1 MLAEQRQVQGE
12 RELAEMSESR
22 HFHFLSIILT
32 CCCVS
37 GGLFERLEEER
48 GRHLEEVE
56 KSKVKVDLF
65 DKVDKVVWTRMNLL
79 TQETK
84 EWLNGG
90 DGEVASVVVLQYHL
104 WLLF

>member
-1 MLAEQRQVQGE
+1 MQGE
-12 RELAEMSESR
+12 RELAEMSEPR

-37 GGLFERLEEER
+37 GRLFERLEEER

-56 KSKVKVDLF
+56 QTKVKVDLF
-65 DKVDKVVWTRMNLL
+65 DQVDKVDCTRMIFF

-90 DGEVASVVVLQYHL
+90 DGEVASVVVLQHHL
-104 WLLF
+104 

>member
-22 HFHFLSIILT
+22 HFHFLSIILS
-32 CCCVS
+32 CCCDS

-48 GRHLEEVE
+48 GRHFEEVE
-56 KSKVKVDLF
+56 ETKVKVDLF
-65 DKVDKVVWTRMNLL
+65 DQVDQVVWTRMNLF

-84 EWLNGG
+84 KWLNGG
-90 DGEVASVVVLQYHL
+90 DGESKAASVVVLQH
-104 WLLF
+104 

>member
-65 DKVDKVVWTRMNLL
+65 DKVDQVVWTRMNLF

-90 DGEVASVVVLQYHL
+90 DGESKAASVVVLQH
-104 WLLF
+104 

>member
-1 MLAEQRQVQGE
+1 MAEQRQVQGE
-12 RELAEMSESR
+12 KELAEMSEPR

-56 KSKVKVDLF
+56 ETKGKVDLF
-65 DKVDKVVWTRMNLL
+65 DQVDKADCTRMNLF

-84 EWLNGG
+84 EWLNLNGG
-90 DGEVASVVVLQYHL
+90 DGEVASVVVSQHYL
-104 WLLF
+104 

>member
-32 CCCVS
+32 CCCDS

-48 GRHLEEVE
+48 GRHLGEVE
-56 KSKVKVDLF
+56 ETKVKVDLF
-65 DKVDKVVWTRMNLL
+65 DQVDQVVWTRMNLF

>member
-12 RELAEMSESR
+12 KELGEMSEPR

-32 CCCVS
+32 CCWAP

-56 KSKVKVDLF
+56 QTKVKVDLF
-65 DKVDKVVWTRMNLL
+65 DQVDKADWTRVNLFI
-79 TQETK
+79 QETK
-84 EWLNGG
+84 GWLNGG
-90 DGEVASVVVLQYHL
+90 DGESKAASVVLLQH
-104 WLLF
+104 

>member
-48 GRHLEEVE
+48 GRHLGEVE
-56 KSKVKVDLF
+56 ETKVKVDLF
-65 DKVDKVVWTRMNLL
+65 DQVDQVVWTRMNLF

-84 EWLNGG
+84 EWLNGR
-90 DGEVASVVVLQYHL
+90 DGKSKAASVVVLQH
-104 WLLF
+104 

>member
-12 RELAEMSESR
+12 RELAEMSEPR

-32 CCCVS
+32 CCWAP

-56 KSKVKVDLF
+56 KTKVKVDLF
-65 DKVDKVVWTRMNLL
+65 DQVDKADWTRVNLFI
-79 TQETK
+79 QETK
-84 EWLNGG
+84 GWLNGE
-90 DGEVASVVVLQYHL
+90 DGESKAASVVVLQH
-104 WLLF
+104 